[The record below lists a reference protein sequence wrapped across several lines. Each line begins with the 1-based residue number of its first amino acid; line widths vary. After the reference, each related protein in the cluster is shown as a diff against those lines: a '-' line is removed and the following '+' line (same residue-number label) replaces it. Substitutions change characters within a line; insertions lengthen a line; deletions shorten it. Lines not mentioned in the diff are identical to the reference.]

1 MARAHLSPIQREEKQ
16 EGDQVIPE
24 LKDSVLDH
32 IAIAVNSLDEAQKT
46 YEDLGFSFL
55 PEREVVESQG
65 VTTAFAKVDQHAN
78 IELLEPFG
86 ESGPIHKYLEK
97 KGPGIHHLCFRVKD
111 VHATCAELKSK
122 GYVLLNEEPVVG
134 AHNCLVNFIH
144 PKSTGGVLIEVSQPQ
159 GV

>member
-1 MARAHLSPIQREEKQ
+1 M
-16 EGDQVIPE
+16 IPE

-32 IAIAVNSLDEAQKT
+32 IAIVVNSLDESQKV
-46 YEDLGFSFL
+46 YEDMGFTFK

-65 VTTAFAKVDQHAN
+65 VTTAFARVDHSAN
-78 IELLEPFG
+78 IELLEPYG

-111 VHATCAELKSK
+111 VFKKCEELKEK
-122 GYVLLNEEPVVG
+122 GYVLINEKPIIG

-159 GV
+159 VDH